1 MVWLFNIT
9 VLLAGSTDIILG
21 DVDVIFAA
29 ADVLIFKKNTKPNDN
44 NKIDNNNF
52 LLIYITPIILILML
66 YDSYPIHL

>member
-21 DVDVIFAA
+21 DAWLDVIFAA

-52 LLIYITPIILILML
+52 LLIYITPLFL
-66 YDSYPIHL
+66 Y

>member
-1 MVWLFNIT
+1 M
-9 VLLAGSTDIILG
+9 LLAGSTDIILG

-66 YDSYPIHL
+66 YGLLSYPFIAFNIIY